1 VRDLS
6 SLNLNPNGEHAD
18 EVHAGKTRV
27 AEAHEILPDDPAA
40 HRPAARDDVGVAE
53 LTPLCWG
60 PWSNVRCAR
69 NRPVPGIIWML
80 WRKETLTGGDDPIRA
95 CR

>member
-1 VRDLS
+1 MPVL
-6 SLNLNPNGEHAD
+6 LNQPGVGPERALPSYWCCPSVIGLTLRH
-18 EVHAGKTRV
+18 
-27 AEAHEILPDDPAA
+27 EA
-40 HRPAARDDVGVAE
+40 VGVAE